1 MKWAAMV
8 RWVGCALL
16 TALPAFDLIAGSVD
30 YADSR
35 HAGLWLQNP
44 VYGGPS
50 FDAFVHAPQ
59 NPLHRGAAPYEW
71 PVNSFFF
78 ADPVSGNWYIY
89 VGDYPVGYA
98 GKPCR
103 CVLLRSTDH
112 GQSWSNLGVVLE
124 GNQELFDHGGSTPDV
139 SVVYAD
145 GRYHMVYDWVEPD
158 WSLLGGLGYAWAEK
172 PEGPFHR
179 APQPLTLNRELPL
192 LLGRYQRTYAATL
205 VRRKHDW
212 MIVAMMDHA
221 PSSWALFGM
230 TAAKPEGPYGE
241 RILLRDVE
249 GDGFHPPL
257 LEYYPA
263 FVHRGFVYAP
273 ATSVALNRDYNALFR
288 APLEHAAEPG
298 AWELFQNGS
307 LWHSED
313 IENEYYGMWG
323 QTFSGWVDAKG
334 ILQVSFHSRDPKG
347 MGTVNVAARRWD
359 QPLRKSGFVMSGH
372 QGPSLTLLQ
381 RAFAGFRLEA
391 RLRLRGTARLLL
403 DYDGVLGPNSP
414 QSDATLHPLAL
425 SRCNAIELS
434 EGHWKVIR
442 FGQSGEQTVLAS
454 GQETGQASGATG
466 SSTAGAGTARPRELL
481 PKVESMGTSPPR
493 PSSNPALLSV
503 VVDHKPSGA
512 TSLSLDGRVVW
523 TGELASRGS
532 GVRPSSGAA
541 KLASSGVAGP
551 PSVIEGSEAAAPG
564 DGRTPT
570 VLGIAVEPHSHLVVE
585 RFAIQGKP
593 QPAVLNFLF
602 SEAILGT
609 GGNRDDWQEL
619 RGPEFCYGLA
629 ALAKARGARVKWNVE
644 GRQFTL
650 WSPRGPQFGKAQV
663 KVDGRV
669 LADLDFH
676 AEQLTPSGPVWKSL
690 RLNDGP
696 HAVVLT
702 ATDGL
707 LVVDSIEVTR

>member
-1 MKWAAMV
+1 MV

-16 TALPAFDLIAGSVD
+16 TSLTASGLAAAGVD

-35 HAGLWLQNP
+35 QAGLWLQHP

-98 GKPCR
+98 GRPCR
-103 CVLLRSTDH
+103 CVLLRSTDR
-112 GQSWSNLGVVLE
+112 GQSWANLGVVLE
-124 GNQELFDHGGSTPDV
+124 GSKELFDHGGSTPDV
-139 SVVYAD
+139 SIVYAD

-179 APQPLTLNRELPL
+179 APQPITLNRELPL

-241 RILLRDVE
+241 RVLLRNVE
-249 GDGFHPPL
+249 GDQFQPPL
-257 LEYYPA
+257 MEYYPA

-288 APLEHAAEPG
+288 APLERAALPG

-313 IENEYYGMWG
+313 VENEAYGLWG

-334 ILQVSFHSRDPKG
+334 ILRVSFHSRDPKG

-372 QGPSLTLLQ
+372 QGPSLTLLKH
-381 RAFAGFRLEA
+381 AFAGSRLEA
-391 RLRLRGTARLLL
+391 RMRLQGTARLLL
-403 DYDGVLGPNSP
+403 DYDGVLGPNLP

-425 SRCNAIELS
+425 SRCDVVELS
-434 EGHWKVIR
+434 EGQWKVSR
-442 FGQSGEQTVLAS
+442 FGDVVGQVSRLSEGPLALDPSDADDARGKAGGTPAPLAKTV
-454 GQETGQASGATG
+454 T
-466 SSTAGAGTARPRELL
+466 
-481 PKVESMGTSPPR
+481 
-493 PSSNPALLSV
+493 V
-503 VVDHKPSGA
+503 VVDCKSSGA
-512 TSLSLDGRVVW
+512 TSLFVNGRAVW
-523 TGELASRGS
+523 
-532 GVRPSSGAA
+532 
-541 KLASSGVAGP
+541 AGLLP
-551 PSVIEGSEAAAPG
+551 PR
-564 DGRTPT
+564 RTPS
-570 VLGIAVEPHSHLVVE
+570 VLGIEVEPHSHLRVE

-593 QPAVLNFLF
+593 QSAVISFLF
-602 SEAILGT
+602 SEAILGA

-619 RGPEFCYGLA
+619 RGPEFRYGLA
-629 ALAKARGARVKWNVE
+629 ALAKAPGARVKWNVE
-644 GRQFTL
+644 GGQFTL

-663 KVDGRV
+663 KVDGCV
-669 LADLDFH
+669 LANLDLQ
-676 AEQLTPSGPVWKSL
+676 AEQLTPSGPVWKSP
-690 RLNDGP
+690 RLKDAP

-702 ATDGL
+702 ATEGL
-707 LVVDSIEVTR
+707 LVVDSIEVRK